1 MLSESELTGDTLAQA
16 VNRAARLPR
25 PAADLVDLDGARR
38 SAELIMQWCS

>member
-1 MLSESELTGDTLAQA
+1 MLAQA